1 MIYFSELENAF
12 YAMGINFMDTVFSS
26 MVGLAGYILLA
37 LGLYTIAKRRGIRNP
52 WLAWIPFGQSWMMG
66 CVSDQYQYVAQGRQ
80 KSKRKI
86 ILWLEIATAVLS
98 AVTIIMLMVALL
110 DMLRYIDIDE
120 YALYL
125 EGRLDIDPFD
135 KLKDDDLIRIA
146 SSMMRVLPLSFVL
159 LGSAVALTVIRY
171 IALYDLYRS
180 CEPSSAGIN
189 TAVSIFLGGIAM
201 GILVLLNRSKDFGMK
216 PRQDNGYQEPGQLP
230 PEQNWQPP
238 QQPQDPWE
246 NNNQQW

>member
-1 MIYFSELENAF
+1 MINLKEMENAL
-12 YAMGINFMDTVFSS
+12 YAMGIDPLQNVLSS
-26 MVGLAGYILLA
+26 MVSLAGYILLA

-171 IALYDLYRS
+171 MALYDLYRS

-216 PRQDNGYQEPGQLP
+216 PRQKNGYQEPGQLP

-238 QQPQDPWE
+238 QQPRDPWE

>member
-12 YAMGINFMDTVFSS
+12 YATGINFMDTVFSS

-52 WLAWIPFGQSWMMG
+52 WLAWIPLGQSWMMG

-86 ILWLEIATAVLS
+86 ILWLEIATAILL
-98 AVTIIMLMVALL
+98 AITIILL
-110 DMLRYIDIDE
+110 FIAWIDILPYVDLDALAQYGEE
-120 YALYL
+120 Y
-125 EGRLDIDPFD
+125 FNQ
-135 KLKDDDLIRIA
+135 DLFENLSDAERMQIA
-146 SSMMRVLPLSFVL
+146 SSMMRAVLPSFL
-159 LGSAVALTVIRY
+159 LMGAAVALTVIRY
-171 IALYDLYRS
+171 MALYDLYRS

-189 TAVSIFLGGIAM
+189 TAVSIFLGSIAM

-216 PRQDNGYQEPGQLP
+216 PRQNNGYQEPGQLP

-238 QQPQDPWE
+238 QQPRDPWE